1 MENGKRMLIL
11 ASFMME
17 IVECGGALYKNA
29 LAGGIS
35 HAAVLLCRP
44 ENRQTTEAAAS
55 VLKTSVEFLGF
66 DQGHVMLDVPTKK
79 KLVEVIRRF
88 RPDVCIMQDTEHSF
102 TDLDPD
108 RRLAMLLYLESLAL
122 ASRDFALDEMPELE
136 PCPTPTIYYMTPQ
149 NPNCVLNVADIWSIK
164 EEAMNCLS
172 GQQAFT
178 AKAMRSRLSP
188 EVLQALAGKDHAGLS
203 DLELGRRLH
212 DVFDRSF
219 HIYHG
224 HHSHARLAM
233 AEPYRREGPFEL
245 EQLPL

>member
-1 MENGKRMLIL
+1 MPAGKRILIL

-29 LAGGIS
+29 LAGGDS
-35 HAAVLLCRP
+35 HAAVLLCRS
-44 ENRQTTEAAAS
+44 ENRAATREAAAI
-55 VLKTSVEFLGF
+55 LKTSVEFLGF
-66 DQGHVMLDVPTKK
+66 EQGHVTPDVAAKK
-79 KLVEVIRRF
+79 KLVEVIRRC
-88 RPDVCIMQDTEHSF
+88 RPEICIMQDTVHSF

-122 ASRDFALDEMPELE
+122 ASRDFARDQWPELA
-136 PCPTPTIYYMTPQ
+136 PCPLPTIYYMTPEH
-149 NPNCVLNVADIWSIK
+149 PNCVLNVADIWSVK
-164 EEAMNCLS
+164 EEAMNCLA

-178 AKAMRSRLSP
+178 ARAMRSRLGAD
-188 EVLQALAGKDHAGLS
+188 VLTALAGADHDQLS
-203 DLELGRRLH
+203 ELELGQRLH

-245 EQLPL
+245 EQLLP